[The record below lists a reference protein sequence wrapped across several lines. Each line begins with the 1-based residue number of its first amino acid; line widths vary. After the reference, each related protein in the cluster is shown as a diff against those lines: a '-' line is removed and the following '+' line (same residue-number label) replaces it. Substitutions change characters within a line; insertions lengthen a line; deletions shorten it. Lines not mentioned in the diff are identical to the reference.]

1 MAAGTD
7 AKFSPSTGPARGRY
21 TGGVTSNDPFDVLVI
36 GCGQAAMP
44 LVPKLVEAGLRVGLC
59 ERTHLGGSCVNFGC
73 TPTKAALAPAHA
85 AAVTRRGTISPLL
98 SDSAVDFA
106 GLMDRARQIRD
117 QANGNVNRKFQK
129 LADEKGDRFELIRGH
144 ARLAGRD
151 GERFV
156 VECDGRTLT
165 AEKVILETGTR
176 TLRPPIDGLGD
187 LGEGPHG
194 RLMTAGNWIERR
206 GHPGRMVIAGGG
218 YIGLEG
224 SQLYKIAAPDK
235 SVLVVEKGDRVAKK
249 EDEDVSRELQRLL
262 EADGVAFRLNRKV
275 SAVREEG
282 GELKVTLEAEDGQAE
297 EVAADT
303 LYLTPGR
310 VPNTDDLGLETVAC
324 PTDEKGNLDV
334 DDLYQTSVKGL
345 YAVGDITG
353 GKMFTHSAQYANKVL
368 ADLFTG
374 EGQMRRPDD
383 DLIPYAM
390 FTDPPLG
397 RCGITQTQADERGLD
412 AVSITFPAGNNDR
425 HHQSGHDEGLIK
437 LTGDRGTGRL
447 LGAAFLCERGPDLA
461 TQLQIVLWQG
471 GDLDLITKTMFI
483 HPTFSEATLSACHKL
498 QRGLT
503 S

>member
-1 MAAGTD
+1 MRTRPDAG
-7 AKFSPSTGPARGRY
+7 FSPSTGPARGRY
-21 TGGVTSNDPFDVLVI
+21 TGGMTSTDPFDVLVI

-59 ERTHLGGSCVNFGC
+59 ERRHLGGSCVNFGC

-98 SDSAVDFA
+98 GDSAVDFA
-106 GLMDRARQIRD
+106 GLMDRARHVRD
-117 QANGNVNRKFQK
+117 SANNSINEKFAE
-129 LADEKGDRFELIRGH
+129 LARRGDRFELIRGH

-151 GERFV
+151 GGRFV
-156 VECDGRTLT
+156 VECDGRRLT
-165 AEKVILETGTR
+165 ADKVILETGTR
-176 TLRPPIDGLGD
+176 TLRPPIEGLGD
-187 LGEGPHG
+187 LDEGPRG

-206 GHPGRMVIAGGG
+206 SHPGRMVIAGGG

-224 SQLYKIAAPDK
+224 SQLYRTADPDR
-235 SVLVVEKGDRVAKK
+235 SVLIVEKGDRVAKK
-249 EDEDVSRELQRLL
+249 EDRDVSDELQRLV
-262 EADGVAFRLNRKV
+262 ARDGVGFRLNRKV

-282 GELKVTLEAEDGQAE
+282 GELKVTLEADDGQSE
-297 EVAADT
+297 TVAADT

-310 VPNTDDLGLETVAC
+310 VPNTDDLGLDTVSC
-324 PTDEKGNLDV
+324 PTDDRGNLDV

-368 ADLFTG
+368 ADLFAG
-374 EGQMRRPDD
+374 DGRMRRPDE

-412 AVSITFPAGNNDR
+412 AVSITFPAKKNDR
-425 HHQSGHDEGLIK
+425 HYQSGHDEGFIK

-461 TQLQIVLWQG
+461 TQLQLVLWQG

-498 QRGLT
+498 QRELFK
-503 S
+503 